1 MVLNLLRWEDEVRDV
16 AGLAWP
22 GEDVTVSAAE
32 LKMAE
37 QLVDA
42 MAGDWQPD
50 LFHDEFREKLMALVE
65 QKAKDGGLRTV
76 APLPGEEV
84 GASAEV
90 IDLTEL
96 LRRSLKGNAA
106 AAPAAAPASAA
117 KKATPLRVAAAND
130 EAAPVKKAAARKT
143 GTSARATAK
152 PAAAK

>member
-65 QKAKDGGLRTV
+65 QKAKEGGLRTV
-76 APLPGEEV
+76 APLPGED
-84 GASAEV
+84 APATAEV

-106 AAPAAAPASAA
+106 PAPAA
-117 KKATPLRVAAAND
+117 KKAAAARQEEAAND
-130 EAAPVKKAAARKT
+130 EPAPVRKAAARKSSS
-143 GTSARATAK
+143 TSRATAK
-152 PAAAK
+152 PATTRRKSG